1 MSIQPAAAKK
11 PGLLRRMRHYRNIY
25 LMLLPVII
33 FYILFHYVPMGG
45 LAIAFEN
52 YKPAKG
58 ILGSDWVG
66 LKNFRKFLTGIY
78 AWRVIRNTLTL
89 NLLLLL
95 FGFPA
100 PILLALMI
108 NEMREN
114 WYKKTIQTVSY
125 MPHFVALV
133 VVCGLLRE
141 FCLTTGLIND
151 IIAFFGGTRVNLL
164 SSLDHYRTVYVV
176 SNIWQNIGWNSII
189 YLSALSSV
197 DASLHEAAAID
208 GAGYWKKLRNITL
221 PCLSPTLFFQIIV
234 NIINAFQSFTLVKL
248 LTSGG
253 PQEKTN
259 LIVYSIYLDAFRNFR
274 FGTAA
279 ARSIVLFVIIMVI
292 TLLQFSTEK
301 RSVHY

>member
-108 NEMREN
+108 NEMR
-114 WYKKTIQTVSY
+114 
-125 MPHFVALV
+125 
-133 VVCGLLRE
+133 
-141 FCLTTGLIND
+141 
-151 IIAFFGGTRVNLL
+151 
-164 SSLDHYRTVYVV
+164 
-176 SNIWQNIGWNSII
+176 
-189 YLSALSSV
+189 
-197 DASLHEAAAID
+197 
-208 GAGYWKKLRNITL
+208 
-221 PCLSPTLFFQIIV
+221 
-234 NIINAFQSFTLVKL
+234 
-248 LTSGG
+248 
-253 PQEKTN
+253 
-259 LIVYSIYLDAFRNFR
+259 
-274 FGTAA
+274 
-279 ARSIVLFVIIMVI
+279 
-292 TLLQFSTEK
+292 
-301 RSVHY
+301 